1 MPKHAWPRV
10 GNTMINIMKQMNVPI
25 EHTTMDRIIDY
36 YYANSPTSL
45 EQIPDDFADPLLRFD
60 TESHGFELSHERPQV
75 TGVTF
80 ADLSGDGLENDV
92 VVTDNNLGAVT
103 WLRFENGESK
113 EKIIAG
119 IPAPV
124 DVDPLDFDGDG
135 DIDLAVSAMGQMH
148 PVDELIGE
156 FHLLLNNGDGTFEQR
171 VLVENT
177 PRITDSAAA
186 DFDGDGD
193 IDFVLAMFGW
203 RFTGAIGFLEQV
215 APGDFKLREI
225 AKINGCMQIEINDCN
240 GDGLPDFV
248 GLINQQ
254 HESIVQ
260 FVNQGGGEFT
270 SEVIMRAN
278 HPAFGLSSMKLHDLD
293 QDGDI
298 DILFT
303 NGDMMD
309 ENPEAKPYHGVRWL
323 ENDGQGNYTLHYLA
337 GMPGCYDAEPVDM
350 DGDGDL
356 DLVVSSLN
364 FFWDQHDFPSLV
376 WLENKGGFRDFVRRR
391 IAYDPT
397 NLAKIAI
404 GDIDGN
410 GKPDIIG
417 GGMHV
422 PGPLDRKG
430 RLTVWFQR

>member
-1 MPKHAWPRV
+1 MVSLMQQLSLPIDQAS
-10 GNTMINIMKQMNVPI
+10 MDEIMA
-25 EHTTMDRIIDY
+25 Y
-36 YYANSPTSL
+36 YTANSPL
-45 EQIPDDFADPLLRFD
+45 YLDQIPDDFADPLLRFEKRSIGFLS
-60 TESHGFELSHERPQV
+60 TEERPQI
-75 TGVTF
+75 TGVHF
-80 ADLSGDGLENDV
+80 IDLDGDGLSNDI
-92 VVTDNNLGAVT
+92 VVTDEVLGAVT
-103 WLRFENGESK
+103 WLKYRDGVVSEST
-113 EKIIAG
+113 IAE
-119 IPAPV
+119 ISAPV
-124 DVDPLDFDGDG
+124 NVEPLDFDNDG
-135 DIDLAVSAMGQMH
+135 DIDLAVSAMGKMY
-148 PVDELIGE
+148 PSDELIGE

-171 VLVENT
+171 ILVENT

-225 AKINGCMQIEINDCN
+225 AKINGCMQIEINDYN
-240 GDGLPDFV
+240 RDGLPDFV
-248 GLINQQ
+248 ALINQQ

-260 FVNQGGGEFT
+260 FINKGGGEFT

-278 HPAFGLSSMKLHDLD
+278 HPAFGLSSIKLHDLD

-323 ENDGQGNYTLHYLA
+323 ENDGQGNYTLQHLA
-337 GMPGCYDAEPVDM
+337 GMPGCYDAHSVDM

-364 FFWDQHDFPSLV
+364 FVWDTHDFPSLI
-376 WLENKGGFRDFVRRR
+376 WLENTAGFRSFIPRR
-391 IAYDPT
+391 IAYAPT
-397 NLAKIAI
+397 NLARIAI
-404 GDIDGN
+404 GDLDGN
-410 GKPDIIG
+410 GKPDIVG

-430 RLTVWFQR
+430 RVTVWLQR